1 MEDDDDGLLLNFVT
15 TSSGTATG
23 KRKSSKARYAE
34 RHGKAAKKRKVQNGL
49 ADRRGTLTVNTQ
61 TPRAELG
68 EQSKTILTD
77 GPSSIVSKSHP
88 QKSAFGISEDEGSV
102 KNAVSQQGDLSS
114 VVPALKKQAESASAR
129 HRFATKKP
137 GRAVG
142 QRADKVIA
150 GNGPIKVSGA
160 DGAFNRKRRNWADGV
175 AAEGAKKGSPAVE
188 HGETNAAAIK
198 AADLKVQPSKAEP
211 LSPEA
216 SKNVFSA
223 SSFVE
228 LGLSSPVAQHIEG
241 KKLFRSRANRAR
253 ATLVAKLIFST
264 FPYRDTEETSQLQAV
279 DFLSFS
285 MWIT

>member
-1 MEDDDDGLLLNFVT
+1 MPGMEDDDDGLLLNFVT
-15 TSSGTATG
+15 TSAGTATG

-34 RHGKAAKKRKVQNGL
+34 RHGKAAKKRKVQNNL

-61 TPRAELG
+61 TPGTELV
-68 EQSKTILTD
+68 EQSKTISRD
-77 GPSSIVSKSHP
+77 GPSSIVSKNHP
-88 QKSAFGISEDEGSV
+88 QKSAFGISVDEGSV

-114 VVPALKKQAESASAR
+114 VVPALKKQAESALAR
-129 HRFATKKP
+129 HRFSSKKP

-142 QRADKVIA
+142 QLADKVNA
-150 GNGPIKVSGA
+150 GNGPNKIS
-160 DGAFNRKRRNWADGV
+160 DGAFNWKKRNWADGV

-228 LGLSSPVAQHIEG
+228 LGLSPPVAQHIEG
-241 KKLFRSRANRAR
+241 KKLFRRRPNRAR
-253 ATLVAKLIFST
+253 AIGGRA
-264 FPYRDTEETSQLQAV
+264 DLQHF
-279 DFLSFS
+279 FLL
-285 MWIT
+285 